1 MPTHLALLR
10 GVNVGGGGKLE
21 MAELRRVVSS
31 LGHRDVIT
39 YIQTGNILFTPAG
52 QSPAAAVQRT
62 APPGTAELAEELEAA
77 IADRLSV
84 RTEVIVLTRDE
95 LAAAISANPYADEPE
110 PRFVHCVFLP
120 DDADEATHAAVRE
133 AVAQAGSQGSRDE
146 ATIIGPVMYLRT
158 PDGFGTSGLARVL
171 LNRKSPVAA
180 GTARNWRTVTK
191 LLALCDG

>member
-21 MAELRRVVSS
+21 MAELRRVVSA

-39 YIQTGNILFTPAG
+39 YIQTGNLLFTPAS
-52 QSPAAAVQRT
+52 QSPAAAGQLT
-62 APPGTAELAEELEAA
+62 GSPGTAERAEELEAA
-77 IADRLSV
+77 IADRLNV

-120 DDADEATHAAVRE
+120 DDADEATHAAVRD

-146 ATIIGPVMYLRT
+146 ATIVGRVMYLRT
-158 PDGFGTSGLARVL
+158 PDGFGTSVLARWL
-171 LNRKSPVAA
+171 LTRKSPVAA

-191 LLALCDG
+191 LLALCDE